1 MRPQFFFAF
10 QGDGKISLQDLKETM
25 NEIGEDL
32 NDSEISDMI
41 EEATMSDDSH
51 VTFQDFLRLLN
62 TSASDVVELT
72 EQYVRNK
79 TLE

>member
-1 MRPQFFFAF
+1 M
-10 QGDGKISLQDLKETM
+10 E
-25 NEIGEDL
+25 EIGEGLTDF
-32 NDSEISDMI
+32 EISEMI
-41 EEATMSDDSH
+41 EEATMSDDNL

>member
-1 MRPQFFFAF
+1 
-10 QGDGKISLQDLKETM
+10 M

>member
-1 MRPQFFFAF
+1 M
-10 QGDGKISLQDLKETM
+10 E
-25 NEIGEDL
+25 EIGEGL
-32 NDSEISDMI
+32 TDSEISEMI
-41 EEATMSDDSH
+41 EEATMSDDNL